1 MDRQQQ
7 PHVGNEGAG
16 AAGGVVIA
24 QPVDALQK
32 ELDSLMDVL
41 EEVKDKIPEGEYL
54 RGMNALCSIHK
65 QKRTTLAAAGMRHG
79 AILGSWN
86 TLSEILEDDEELYDE
101 IMDVADD
108 IVMELCG
115 EDSSIYADNRHN
127 LVHRGEEKEV
137 FDMLINYRPEQGTAG
152 YETSPIVLHHAIQV
166 IMARLFDDTHNELE
180 VVRPVSCQCGWRGA
194 QGNWDRHIT
203 NVRHQR
209 WVNTRREEKSQK
221 RLAEAREI
229 IVARREPGIVYLNE
243 LHSTPESRI
252 ATVEAI
258 HAAESSG
265 NRVIFMCADGAM
277 SWFA

>member
-1 MDRQQQ
+1 MERQQQ
-7 PHVGNEGAG
+7 NHDGNQDAR
-16 AAGGVVIA
+16 AVIA
-24 QPVDALQK
+24 SQPADALQK

-41 EEVKDKIPEGEYL
+41 EEVKGQIPEGEYL

-65 QKRTTLAAAGMRHG
+65 QKRTSLSAAGRHG
-79 AILGSWN
+79 GILSSWK
-86 TLSEILEDDEELYDE
+86 TLDEILEDDEDLYDE

-115 EDSSIYADNRHN
+115 EDSSIYADITHN

-137 FDMLINYRPEQGTAG
+137 FDMLINYRPEQGTAAF
-152 YETSPIVLHHAIQV
+152 ETSPIVLHHAIQV
-166 IMARLFDDTHNELE
+166 IMARLFDDTHHELE
-180 VVRPVSCQCGWRGA
+180 IVRPVSCQCGWRGA

-203 NVRHQR
+203 NIRHQR
-209 WVNTRREEKSQK
+209 WVNARREEKSQK

-243 LHSTPESRI
+243 LHSSPESKI
-252 ATVEAI
+252 ATIEAI
-258 HAAESSG
+258 HAAESAG
-265 NRVIFMCADGAM
+265 DRVIFMCADGTM

>member
-1 MDRQQQ
+1 MLVNYK
-7 PHVGNEGAG
+7 PEEGN
-16 AAGGVVIA
+16 
-24 QPVDALQK
+24 
-32 ELDSLMDVL
+32 
-41 EEVKDKIPEGEYL
+41 
-54 RGMNALCSIHK
+54 
-65 QKRTTLAAAGMRHG
+65 
-79 AILGSWN
+79 
-86 TLSEILEDDEELYDE
+86 
-101 IMDVADD
+101 
-108 IVMELCG
+108 
-115 EDSSIYADNRHN
+115 
-127 LVHRGEEKEV
+127 
-137 FDMLINYRPEQGTAG
+137 AG
-152 YETSPIVLHHAIQV
+152 YETSPMVLHHAIQV

-194 QGNWDRHIT
+194 KGNWDRHIT

-258 HAAESSG
+258 HTAESSG
-265 NRVIFMCADGAM
+265 DRVIFMCADGTM

>member
-1 MDRQQQ
+1 MDGYVV
-7 PHVGNEGAG
+7 VGRDG
-16 AAGGVVIA
+16 VIA
-24 QPVDALQK
+24 QANEAIQK
-32 ELDSLMDVL
+32 ELDAVMDVL
-41 EEVKDKIPEGEYL
+41 EEIQHNIPEGAYL
-54 RGMNALCSIHK
+54 RGMNALGALHK
-65 QKRTTLAAAGMRHG
+65 HKRTTLAARRPGDMIRC
-79 AILGSWN
+79 WR
-86 TLSEILEDDEELYDE
+86 TLDEIEEEDEDLFDE
-101 IMDVADD
+101 IMEVADD

-115 EDSSIYADNRHN
+115 EDSSIYTDTNHN
-127 LVHRGEEKEV
+127 LV
-137 FDMLINYRPEQGTAG
+137 
-152 YETSPIVLHHAIQV
+152 HHAIQV

-258 HAAESSG
+258 HTAESSG
-265 NRVIFMCADGAM
+265 DRVIFMCADGTM